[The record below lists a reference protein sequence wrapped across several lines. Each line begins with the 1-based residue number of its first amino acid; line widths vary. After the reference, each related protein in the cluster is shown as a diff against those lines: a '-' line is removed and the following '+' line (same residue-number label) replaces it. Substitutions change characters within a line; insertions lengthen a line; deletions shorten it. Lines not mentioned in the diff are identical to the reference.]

1 MIVELAE
8 KLPHIQS
15 LCIHEMVTR
24 VFKHVL
30 KAFIV
35 SINNVADLSTA
46 VASCLNFLL
55 GGYTIEDSEHNL
67 SGDHMLK
74 LQWLRTFLAKRYGW
88 TLKDEFQ
95 QLRKLTILRGLCHKV
110 GLELLPKDYDMKSPS
125 PFKKSDII
133 GIVPVCKSSKMA
145 LAKMIAVYGPYHPT
159 TASAYNL
166 LAIVLYHTG
175 DFNQFC

>member
-1 MIVELAE
+1 MVELAE

-30 KAFIV
+30 KAFIA

-46 VASCLNFLL
+46 VASCLNFLLGGYTIEDIEHNLTSCLNFLL

-110 GLELLPKDYDMKSPS
+110 GLEVLPKHYDMESPS

-133 GIVPVCKSSKMA
+133 GIVPVCK
-145 LAKMIAVYGPYHPT
+145 YGRT
-159 TASAYNL
+159 L
-166 LAIVLYHTG
+166 LEHW
-175 DFNQFC
+175 QR

>member
-1 MIVELAE
+1 MHLRGLQMRSLGCVVELAE

-24 VFKHVL
+24 AFKHVL
-30 KAFIV
+30 KAVIA
-35 SINNVADLSTA
+35 SINNVADLSTS

-110 GLELLPKDYDMKSPS
+110 PS
-125 PFKKSDII
+125 PF
-133 GIVPVCKSSKMA
+133 
-145 LAKMIAVYGPYHPT
+145 IAFGHGF
-159 TASAYNL
+159 
-166 LAIVLYHTG
+166 IRMR
-175 DFNQFC
+175 F

>member
-1 MIVELAE
+1 
-8 KLPHIQS
+8 
-15 LCIHEMVTR
+15 MVTR

-30 KAFIV
+30 KAFSA

-55 GGYTIEDSEHNL
+55 GGYTIEDIEHNL
-67 SGDHMLK
+67 S
-74 LQWLRTFLAKRYGW
+74 AKRYGW

-110 GLELLPKDYDMKSPS
+110 GLELLPKDYDMESPS

-133 GIVPVCKSSKMA
+133 GIVPVCKYGRTLLESSKMA
-145 LAKMIAVYGPYHPT
+145 LDKG
-159 TASAYNL
+159 
-166 LAIVLYHTG
+166 
-175 DFNQFC
+175 